1 MTMPILVEPVE
12 NFHCIASAPT
22 LLLSLFFL
30 ILYVVDQAQMEAESY
45 YLVFQIVNTSVAL
58 LTVLAKGLISGAVY
72 GLFYVDQLVALSLDL
87 YYGYKERGWK
97 F

>member
-1 MTMPILVEPVE
+1 MCLPLITEPIE

-22 LLLSLFFL
+22 LMLSLFFL
-30 ILYVVDQAQMEAESY
+30 ILYIVDQAQMEAESY
-45 YLVFQIVNTSVAL
+45 YLVFQITTTTVAL
-58 LTVLAKGLISGAVY
+58 LSVLGKGLIQGAVY